1 MTSSAP
7 HVEVRVDELLD
18 DFDGVLDG
26 LGDRGELVWAELGAQ
41 RFLLVNDAAA
51 VREVL
56 IERSAE
62 LVKPRRQT
70 LEAGPPQPEPPSLLP
85 IPAFRRALAHGLAG
99 RDGDL
104 VAALADAAALE
115 TREWTDGAT
124 VAPMPALRRIAIRG
138 TLRGLFAVEPTDDE
152 VAQLEGVMRWFD
164 DAPRVSAP
172 RRFKGLTGHGLRRPL
187 VLGRLAAVSKA
198 VVRRADRS
206 RPSELTA
213 VVSDLAGQAPQ
224 LGDRER
230 LGLVGELVLGAA
242 GPLTQTAGWALWR
255 FATERAEVEPLR
267 VEWADVLGGGVP
279 VADGVARLRRTEAFV
294 REVTRFHPTNPR
306 ITRVALVDTEVG
318 GEAVPAH
325 TRVVLNVKRVNREPS
340 VYAEPERFDATR
352 WLEGRPAASTFA
364 YVSFGTGERRCP
376 GEHVGL
382 AGLVGLLPTLVRG
395 FDVRIGEVAAS
406 RTGRHQLA
414 DDALVT
420 LNAR

>member
-1 MTSSAP
+1 MAAP
-7 HVEVRVDELLD
+7 HVEVRVDELVD
-18 DFDGVLDG
+18 DFEGVLDG
-26 LGDRGELVWAELGAQ
+26 LGDRGELVWVEVGAQ
-41 RFLLVNDAAA
+41 RLLLVNGAAA

-70 LEAGPPQPEPPSLLP
+70 LETGSPQPEPPSRLP
-85 IPAFRRALAHGLAG
+85 VPAFRRALAHGLAG

-152 VAQLEGVMRWFD
+152 VAALEGAMRWFD
-164 DAPRVSAP
+164 DAPRVSTP
-172 RRFKGLTGHGLRRPL
+172 RRFKGLSGHGLRRPL
-187 VLGRLAAVSKA
+187 VLGQLGAVSKA
-198 VVRRADRS
+198 LVRRADRS

-213 VVSDLAGQAPQ
+213 VVSDLARDAPQ
-224 LGDRER
+224 LGERER
-230 LGLVGELVLGAA
+230 LGLIGELLLGAA
-242 GPLTQTAGWALWR
+242 GPLTQTAGWLLWR
-255 FATERAEVEPLR
+255 FATEPAEAGPLRAEWDEVLVDGGPL
-267 VEWADVLGGGVP
+267 ADAV
-279 VADGVARLRRTEAFV
+279 DRLRRTEAFV

-340 VYAEPERFDATR
+340 VYAEPERFDASR
-352 WLEGRPAASTFA
+352 WLDGRPAASTFA
-364 YVSFGTGERRCP
+364 YVSFGSGERRCP

-382 AGLVGLLPTLVRG
+382 SGLVGLLPTLVRG
-395 FDVRIGEVAAS
+395 LDLEVGEIAAS

-414 DDALVT
+414 DDAVVT
-420 LNAR
+420 VRAR